1 MCETQPRPKGEG
13 SPLDELP
20 NPFKGEERAWQS
32 ERVLKE
38 LGTAKPECKHEWEV
52 TGGHAEDTE
61 DHLTMIFLT
70 DYKCKLCGKTT
81 DSIDHV
87 HDH

>member
-1 MCETQPRPKGEG
+1 MT
-13 SPLDELP
+13 
-20 NPFKGEERAWQS
+20 EE
-32 ERVLKE
+32 KE
-38 LGTAKPECKHEWEV
+38 KPECKHEWEV

-61 DHLTMIFLT
+61 EPQPSAKREGSPLDHLTMIFLT

>member
-1 MCETQPRPKGEG
+1 MSEQAEN
-13 SPLDELP
+13 EL
-20 NPFKGEERAWQS
+20 
-32 ERVLKE
+32 
-38 LGTAKPECKHEWEV
+38 KPECKHEWEI

-81 DSIDHV
+81 DRIDHV